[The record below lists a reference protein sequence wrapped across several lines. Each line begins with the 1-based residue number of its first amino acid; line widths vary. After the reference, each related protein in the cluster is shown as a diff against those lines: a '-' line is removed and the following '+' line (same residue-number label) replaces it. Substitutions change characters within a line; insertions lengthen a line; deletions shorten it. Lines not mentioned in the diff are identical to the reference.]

1 MMENSTIRIEVVR
14 QLIRK
19 IEETYALAMELG
31 IDAGIVTK
39 IKSNATII
47 EPYFIVDLV
56 QRKLGTEISQKSRK
70 KEVVEARQI
79 AVHLLHK
86 YTNLSLEKIAQYVNV
101 SDHSGVIYHITKMN
115 GYLSYDERIRVLVS
129 AFDRDIADF
138 YEKKQIHEGN
148 GL

>member
-1 MMENSTIRIEVVR
+1 MENSTIRIEVVR

-31 IDAGIVTK
+31 IDAGIVSK

-56 QRKLGTEISQKSRK
+56 QRKLGIEISQKSRK

-101 SDHSGVIYHITKMN
+101 ADHSGVIYHITKMN
-115 GYLSYDERIRVLVS
+115 GYLAYDERIRVLVS

-138 YEKKQIHEGN
+138 YEKKQLHEGN